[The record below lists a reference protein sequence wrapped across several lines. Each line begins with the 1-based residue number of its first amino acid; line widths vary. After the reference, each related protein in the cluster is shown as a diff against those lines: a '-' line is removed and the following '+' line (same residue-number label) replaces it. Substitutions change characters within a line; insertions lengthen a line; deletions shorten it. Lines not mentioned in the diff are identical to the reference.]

1 MSFGLN
7 VASLD
12 PVDPDAA
19 TLLGGTESAVAARAP
34 AEDEDRSGETV
45 GRFRLLSRLGQ
56 GGMGVVYAA
65 EDTRLGRTVALK
77 ILSPEALLRADRRRR
92 FLREARAASAVMHAN
107 IAAIFEVGEED
118 GEVFLAMERVP
129 GQTLRAALNERATPF
144 EAERALEIAR
154 DVATGLREAHAAGI
168 VHRDLKP
175 ENVMVRVDGTGNSLE
190 FGLADRLGAA

>member
-1 MSFGLN
+1 MNDDARTRTKTSDD

-12 PVDPDAA
+12 PVDTDAA

-34 AEDEDRSGETV
+34 AEDEDRSGETL

-77 ILSPEALLRADRRRR
+77 ILSPEALLREDRRRR

-154 DVATGLREAHAAGI
+154 DVRRGSARRTRQASSTAI
-168 VHRDLKP
+168 SSPR
-175 ENVMVRVDGTGNSLE
+175 T
-190 FGLADRLGAA
+190 